1 MQFTKNQ
8 IIFLIIAGV
17 IGVILLVVIF
27 GFGLRQTGK
36 PTELVVWGVEDAR
49 VFQNITGQF
58 QALHPELAVSYKKF
72 DEDTYERDLL
82 NNLAAGNRPDV
93 IFLENNWLLTH
104 GDKLLPAVYET
115 EEETVTKFTP
125 DQVQSLFPKV
135 VEQDFI
141 AGGKVYALPLY
152 IDTLAM
158 AYNRDLFD
166 KAGIVFPATT
176 WEKLGDTVG
185 VLKIMDGLDIQRGA
199 YALGGTSK
207 SVGNAGDI
215 IQALLLQGGIEM
227 VNEKYTSALF

>member
-27 GFGLRQTGK
+27 GLRQTRK
-36 PTELVVWGVEDAR
+36 HTELVVWGVEDAR
-49 VFQNITGQF
+49 VSQNITGQF

-176 WEKLGDTVG
+176 WEKLGDTVS
-185 VLKIMDGLDIQRGA
+185 VLKIMNGANVQRGA
-199 YALGGTSK
+199 YALGGSSK

-215 IQALLLQGGIEM
+215 VQALLLQGGVEM
-227 VNEKYTSALF
+227 VNEKHTSALF